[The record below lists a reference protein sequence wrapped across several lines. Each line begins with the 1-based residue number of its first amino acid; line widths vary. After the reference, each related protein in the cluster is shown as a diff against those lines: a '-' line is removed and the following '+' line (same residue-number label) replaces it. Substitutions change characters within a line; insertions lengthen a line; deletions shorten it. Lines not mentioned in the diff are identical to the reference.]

1 MTFLFFYLLLVFVIL
16 ILKLSRKISCKLS
29 GIHTGNK
36 KKTPKNE
43 EKPNRGGRRLLS
55 LKVYEK
61 NILKNPRGFL
71 LFTVFNITY
80 DYELRMLKI

>member
-1 MTFLFFYLLLVFVIL
+1 
-16 ILKLSRKISCKLS
+16 
-29 GIHTGNK
+29 
-36 KKTPKNE
+36 
-43 EKPNRGGRRLLS
+43 LS